1 MDKEEIKKI
10 RFGLDMSQKAF
21 AKILN
26 VSIKTVESW
35 EQGINKPSERSEFK
49 IKESKKAKK

>member
-1 MDKEEIKKI
+1 MDKNEIKKI
-10 RFGLDMSQKAF
+10 RFVLDMSQKEF
-21 AKILN
+21 AKALG

-49 IKESKKAKK
+49 IRGLK